1 MPEENAELKF
11 VQNIGKLVNTNWKVG
26 YNEGWRDSLISLGD
40 TFTKLNKELGGGSIE
55 ITELISICE
64 QFLTKVL
71 ADVDQAKQEL
81 YDLAPELQA
90 LDKRTLN

>member
-11 VQNIGKLVNTNWKVG
+11 VQNIGKLVSINWKVG
-26 YNEGWRDSLISLGD
+26 YNEGWRDCLISLGD
-40 TFTKLNKELGGGSIE
+40 TFTKLNKELGEGSIE
-55 ITELISICE
+55 ITELVSICE

>member
-1 MPEENAELKF
+1 MPEENTELNF
-11 VQNIGKLVNTNWKVG
+11 IQNIGKLVSTNWKVG
-26 YNEGWRDSLISLGD
+26 YNEGWRDCLISLGD
-40 TFTKLNKELGGGSIE
+40 TFIKLNKELGEGSIE
-55 ITELISICE
+55 ITELVSICE

-81 YDLAPELQA
+81 YELAPELQA

>member
-1 MPEENAELKF
+1 MPEENAKLEF

-26 YNEGWRDSLISLGD
+26 YNEGWRDCLISLGD
-40 TFTKLNKELGGGSIE
+40 TFTKLKKELGEGSIE
-55 ITELISICE
+55 ITEFISICE
-64 QFLTKVL
+64 QFLKKVL

-81 YDLAPELQA
+81 YEFVLELQA